1 MRSERQCG
9 QYEAF
14 KRRGGRLFVALVF
27 IVLAAAV
34 LLSVFPEVLEL
45 YHTIDSYLQ

>member
-1 MRSERQCG
+1 MKHLSG
-9 QYEAF
+9 VAVGF
-14 KRRGGRLFVALVF
+14 FVALVF

-34 LLSVFPEVLEL
+34 LLSVVPEVLEL